1 MKLLSNI
8 YVKKIFVSLC
18 KLYLMHIYN
27 LNNYFFN
34 SLRLHAQYI
43 KLLKF
48 FLSKSSV
55 TRFSKNLKLYH
66 EGILKTIKL
75 QTLAYLFINTLLNLF
90 NLLKG
95 LR

>member
-1 MKLLSNI
+1 MFLTIRMKLLSNI
-8 YVKKIFVSLC
+8 YVKQLY

-27 LNNYFFN
+27 SNNYFFN
-34 SLRLHAQYI
+34 LLRLHAQYI
-43 KLLKF
+43 KLLKL

-75 QTLAYLFINTLLNLF
+75 QTPSMFVY
-90 NLLKG
+90 
-95 LR
+95 